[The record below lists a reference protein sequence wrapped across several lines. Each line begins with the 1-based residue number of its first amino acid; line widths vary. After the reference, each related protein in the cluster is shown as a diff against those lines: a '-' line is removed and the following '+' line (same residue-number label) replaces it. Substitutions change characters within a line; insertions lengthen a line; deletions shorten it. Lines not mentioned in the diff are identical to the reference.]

1 MIVMKFGGTSVQDA
15 TAIRKVIEIV
25 RGRLPEKPLVVVSAL
40 ARVTR
45 LLVEATSS
53 LEQDALLEAVRKRHM
68 EVCRDLLSG
77 DLLAETCGKVE
88 AILASIAG
96 SRDEPTVISAGELM
110 SSTIVSAAFNASGI
124 SCKWLDARQM
134 VLTQGDRMSGRP
146 DLDKTAAA
154 VRAAASSFDGLLLT
168 QGFIATSA
176 DGLPAVLGF
185 EGSDYSAAIFGM
197 SLDASRVE
205 IWTDV
210 DGIRTADPRVVSDTC
225 RIGRVSYDEA
235 AEMARLGARVLHP
248 MTIYPARMKNIPIY
262 VLNTSNPSCEGS
274 CVVRDEASSDGP
286 KSVALL
292 TLKDSVEIGSKA
304 LAGETA
310 GKTLVS
316 VIGRNMGER
325 EMRVMEAFGTPEV
338 SPLSISVGVP
348 AEQANDIANQIHKSI
363 FL

>member
-15 TAIRKVIEIV
+15 AAIQKVIEIV
-25 RGRLPEKPLVVVSAL
+25 RSRLDERPLVVVSAF

-53 LEQDALLEAVRKRHM
+53 LEQEALLEAARKRHFG
-68 EVCRDLLSG
+68 VCRELLSG
-77 DLLAETCGKVE
+77 ELLARTEAQVE
-88 AILASIAG
+88 EILTGISG
-96 SRDEPTVISAGELM
+96 CHDEPTVISAGELM
-110 SSTIVSAAFNASGI
+110 SSTIVSAAFNQAGI
-124 SCKWLDARQM
+124 PCKWLDARKM
-134 VLTQGDRMSGRP
+134 VLTTGDRMSGRP
-146 DLDKTAAA
+146 DLEKTAAA
-154 VRAAASSFDGLLLT
+154 VRAAASFDGLMLT
-168 QGFIATSA
+168 QGFIATSS
-176 DGLPAVLGF
+176 DGLASVLGF

-197 SLDASRVE
+197 SLGASRVE

-225 RIGRVSYDEA
+225 RIPRVSYDEA

-248 MTIYPARMKNIPIY
+248 MTIYPARMKNIPIQ

-274 CVVRDEASSDGP
+274 CVAAEVSDGP

-292 TLKDSVEIGSKA
+292 TIRDSKEIGSKA
-304 LAGETA
+304 LAGENA
-310 GKTLVS
+310 GMSLVS

-325 EMRVMEAFGTPEV
+325 EMDVMAAFGTPEV
-338 SPLSISVGVP
+338 SPLSISVTVDAAAAG
-348 AEQANDIANQIHKSI
+348 EIANQIHKKI